1 MYAKVGPQLAKDGTV
16 IPLKADTMGGICTSG
31 KYTQA
36 CLEGRIFSVANQAA
50 VTTTAA
56 MAGTYTGLIVQNP
69 FGSGKN
75 AIFHEFGWMSSVV
88 GSHLSSI
95 GLMVGVWEATNT
107 VAYNIVPI
115 KNGLVGG
122 PPSSLYADD
131 GATIVGPIVCRHFG
145 CIGTAATTAVQNN
158 GPFIYQIDGSII
170 VPPGGYIA
178 AYTLLGT
185 TTCLAFHFMWEE
197 RPI

>member
-1 MYAKVGPQLAKDGTV
+1 MYAKVGAQSAKDGTV
-16 IPLKADTMGGICTSG
+16 IPFKADTMGGLCIAG

-36 CLEGRIFSVANQAA
+36 TLEGRIFSVANQAA

-56 MAGTYTGLIVQNP
+56 MTGTYTGLILQNP
-69 FGSGKN
+69 LGSGKN
-75 AIFHEFGWMSSVV
+75 AIMHEFGWMSSVV

-95 GLMVGVWEATNT
+95 GLMTGTWEATNT
-107 VAYNIVPI
+107 VADNIVPI

-122 PPSSLYADD
+122 PRSSLYADD
-131 GATIVGPIVCRHFG
+131 GATIVAPIVCRHFG
-145 CIGTAATTAVQNN
+145 CIGTAATGAVQNN

-170 VPPGGYIA
+170 LPPGGYIA